1 MSNKQTNKYTSNHMT
16 NPRVIIEPMQTGFTQ
31 TKSRQ
36 FETKK
41 EAIAYYYELCYDH
54 NIEVTG
60 DCSGGIG
67 HDFRIT
73 LEY

>member
-1 MSNKQTNKYTSNHMT
+1 MT
-16 NPRVIIEPMQTGFTQ
+16 NPRVIIEPMFEGVAFA
-31 TKSRQ
+31 KSRQ

>member
-1 MSNKQTNKYTSNHMT
+1 MT
-16 NPRVIIEPMQTGFTQ
+16 NPKVTIEPTFQGWAK
-31 TKSRQ
+31 TKVRE
-36 FETKK
+36 FATKK
-41 EAIAYYYELCYDH
+41 EAIAYYYEKCYEH

-67 HDFRIT
+67 YDYEIT